1 MTYDWPRKRE
11 ANRKGES
18 LQTTQGAFT
27 VGVSRSTVSSWSA
40 ASSCKTWWFTK
51 CAKNLANAV
60 ATTYEGR
67 A

>member
-1 MTYDWPRKRE
+1 MIGRG
-11 ANRKGES
+11 KGKPIER
-18 LQTTQGAFT
+18 GKVCRPKKVHFT
-27 VGVSRSTVSSWSA
+27 VGVSRSTVRSWSA